1 MQGVLI
7 GAVTVTVVLLAAL
20 FLRCVLRRNRAE
32 LAQVKDSEI
41 RFRLAMKHSSIGM
54 ALLSPRG
61 EWQAVN
67 HALCDLAG
75 YDEAGLLSTSFQ
87 DISHPDDL
95 LKSRGMLADLLSGD
109 ITGYSLEQRF
119 ITRRGDDLWVR
130 LSVSAVRVEGQVS
143 YLIAQVENIH
153 AAKMSEQ
160 ALQESRHRLQMA
172 LEVGGVGIWQ
182 YSPQSDVLFWD
193 ERMYELYGVQPGAPG
208 DGTLQIWRDQVHP
221 DDYTDIN
228 AAFQRV
234 IAGEE
239 DLDTEFRTLRP
250 GGEIRHIRVRAET
263 VVRSD
268 GAETLVVGTNWDVTA
283 EKGMQ
288 QSLAH
293 EKERLRVTLT
303 SIADGVVATD
313 EIGRVTFMNPVAE
326 SLTGWREAEA
336 EGLPVGD
343 ILMLSDDNATMPIPN
358 PISVAL
364 SGGDVCF
371 LREGSMLQSRDGSR
385 YEIQDSAA
393 PLKSADG
400 QVTGAV
406 MVFRDVTSRR
416 AMQKKLRYHATHDAL
431 TGLTN
436 RREFENT
443 LQESLD
449 EPGAEHSMLCFI
461 DLDRFKVVND
471 TAGHV
476 AGDALLRE
484 CARVIGRQVRE
495 GDVVARLG
503 GDEFGLLLRHCPAQ
517 RAIQIAERLI
527 GALGDIR
534 FAWKESLYDI
544 GASAG
549 LVQLDA
555 NVITVEEAMS
565 RADVACYAA
574 KHRGRNRVSVYTPD
588 DSEASR
594 RHLEL
599 QMAAGL
605 RESLES
611 NRFLLYAQEIRP
623 IDASTEPSHYEVL
636 LRLRDR
642 NGDILNPGS
651 FIPAAE
657 RYQMMPHIDRWV
669 LTQLLVT
676 LSDELAALP
685 QLNIAINLSA
695 TSLDDP
701 TFMPFLESLLSKTSL
716 SPERL
721 TFEITETTVV
731 NQLSSASDLLGRIR
745 EQGCK
750 VALDDFG
757 SGFSSFSYLKHFPV
771 DFIKI
776 DGSFVRNLLH
786 SSVDRTIV
794 ESINEVAHRLGVKTV
809 AEYVEEHALIGVLE
823 EAGVD
828 FVQGYAIGRPQPL
841 SALFEQQHRGVG
853 SPDGAEV
860 VARSR

>member
-7 GAVTVTVVLLAAL
+7 GAFTVAIVLLGAL
-20 FLRCVLRRNRAE
+20 LFQRNRLR
-32 LAQVKDSEI
+32 LAHVKDSEM
-41 RFRLAMKHSSIGM
+41 RFRLAMKHSAIGM

-75 YDEAGLLSTSFQ
+75 YDEASLLNTSFQ
-87 DISHPDDL
+87 DFSHPDDL
-95 LKSRGMLADLLSGD
+95 IKSRGMLADLLTGE
-109 ITGYSLEQRF
+109 ITGYSLEQR
-119 ITRRGDDLWVR
+119 IISRQGEPLWVR
-130 LSVSAVRVEGQVS
+130 LSVSPVHINGAVS
-143 YLIAQVENIH
+143 YLIAQMENIH
-153 AAKMSEQ
+153 AAKLSEQ
-160 ALQESRHRLQMA
+160 ALQESRQRLQMA
-172 LEVGGVGIWQ
+172 LEAGRVGIWQ
-182 YSPQSDVLFWD
+182 YSPQSDALFWD
-193 ERMYELYGVQPGAPG
+193 ERMYELYGVQRGQPG
-208 DGTLQIWRDQVHP
+208 DGSLQIWCDHVHP
-221 DDYTDIN
+221 DDYHEIK

-234 IAGEE
+234 IAGEQE
-239 DLDTEFRTLRP
+239 LDTEFRICRP
-250 GGEIRHIRVRAET
+250 GGDIRHIRVRAET
-263 VVRSD
+263 VVRAG
-268 GAETLVVGTNWDVTA
+268 GAETLVVGTNWDVSA
-283 EKGMQ
+283 EKRMQ
-288 QSLAH
+288 DSLAH

-313 EIGRVTFMNPVAE
+313 EAGRVTFMNPVAE
-326 SLTGWREAEA
+326 SLTGWREEEA

-343 ILMLSDDNATMPIPN
+343 VLMLSDDNVSGPSPN
-358 PISVAL
+358 PITVAL
-364 SGGDVCF
+364 NGGDVCF
-371 LREGSMLQSRDGSR
+371 LREGSMLQNRDGSR

-393 PLKSADG
+393 PLKTAEG
-400 QVTGAV
+400 EVTGAV

-436 RREFENT
+436 RREFENVLLET
-443 LQESLD
+443 LD
-449 EPGAEHSMLCFI
+449 EESPEHSMLCFI

-495 GDVVARLG
+495 QDVVARLG

-517 RAIQIAERLI
+517 RATLIAERLI
-527 GALGDIR
+527 AALGEMR
-534 FAWKESLYDI
+534 FAWNESLYDI
-544 GASAG
+544 GASVG

-574 KHRGRNRVSVYTPD
+574 KYRGRNQVSVYTPD

-594 RHLEL
+594 RHMEL
-599 QMAAGL
+599 QVAAGL

-611 NRFLLYAQEIRP
+611 NRFLLYCQEIRP
-623 IDASTEPSHYEVL
+623 IDARTEQSHYEVL

-657 RYQMMPHIDRWV
+657 RYQIMPHIDRWV

-676 LSDELAALP
+676 LSDELVALP
-685 QLNIAINLSA
+685 HLNIAINLSA

-701 TFMPFLESLLSKTSL
+701 TFIPFLESLLNKTPL

-731 NQLSSASDLLGRIR
+731 NQLSPASDLLGRIR

-757 SGFSSFSYLKHFPV
+757 SGFSSFNYLKHFPV

-794 ESINEVAHRLGVKTV
+794 ESISEVAHRLGVKTV
-809 AEYVEEHALIGVLE
+809 AEYVEDHALIPVLE

-841 SALFEQQHRGVG
+841 SALFEQQQPEGLAGRSGE
-853 SPDGAEV
+853 AL
-860 VARSR
+860 ARH

>member
-1 MQGVLI
+1 MQGVLV
-7 GAVTVTVVLLAAL
+7 GAVTVAIVLLGAL
-20 FLRCVLRRNRAE
+20 LFQRSRLR
-32 LAQVKDSEI
+32 LAQVKDSEV
-41 RFRLAMKHSSIGM
+41 RFRLAMKHSAIGM

-67 HALCDLAG
+67 HALCDLMN
-75 YDEAGLLSTSFQ
+75 YDEELLLGSSYQVIT
-87 DISHPDDL
+87 HPDDQ
-95 LKSRGMLADLLSGD
+95 LKSRSMLEDLLAGE
-109 ITGYSLEQRF
+109 IEGYSLEQRF
-119 ITRRGDDLWVR
+119 IASGGESIWVR
-130 LSVSAVRVEGQVS
+130 LSVSSVSAEGAVS
-143 YLIAQVENIH
+143 YLVAQVENIH
-153 AAKMSEQ
+153 AAKLSEQ
-160 ALQESRHRLQMA
+160 ALQESRQRLQMA

-182 YSPQSDVLFWD
+182 YSPQNNVLFWD
-193 ERMYELYGVQPGAPG
+193 ERMYELYGLQPGAPG
-208 DGTLQIWRDQVHP
+208 DGSLDIWRNSVHP
-221 DDYTDIN
+221 DDYTEITT
-228 AAFQRV
+228 AFQRV
-234 IAGEE
+234 IDGGE
-239 DLDTEFRTLRP
+239 DLDAEFRVCWP

-263 VVRSD
+263 VARAD
-268 GAETLVVGTNWDVTA
+268 GGDALVLGTNWDVTA
-283 EKGMQ
+283 EKSMQ

-313 EIGRVTFMNPVAE
+313 EAGRVTFMNPVAE
-326 SLTGWREAEA
+326 SLTGWREEEA
-336 EGLPVGD
+336 EGMPVGD
-343 ILMLSDDNATMPIPN
+343 VLKLSEDNVSGPSPN
-358 PISVAL
+358 PITVAL
-364 SGGDVCF
+364 NGGDVCF
-371 LREGSMLQSRDGSR
+371 LREGSMLQNRDGSR

-393 PLKSADG
+393 PLKSAEG

-406 MVFRDVTSRR
+406 MVFRDVTTRR
-416 AMQKKLRYHATHDAL
+416 AMQKKLRYHATRDAL

-443 LQESLD
+443 LLESLD
-449 EPGAEHSMLCFI
+449 EEGPENNILCFI

-484 CARVIGRQVRE
+484 CAQVIGRQVRE

-517 RAIQIAERLI
+517 CATQIAESVI
-527 GALGDIR
+527 AALGEIR
-534 FAWKESLYDI
+534 FAWNESLYDI
-544 GASAG
+544 GASVG

-555 NVITVEEAMS
+555 DVSTVEEAMS

-574 KHRGRNRVSVYTPD
+574 KHRGRNQVSVYTSD

-623 IDASTEPSHYEVL
+623 IDPRSEQSHYEVL

-642 NGDILNPGS
+642 NGDILSPGA

-669 LTQLLVT
+669 LTQLLIT
-676 LSDELAALP
+676 LSEDLAALP
-685 QLNIAINLSA
+685 HLNLAINLSA

-701 TFMPFLESLLSKTSL
+701 TFIPFLESLLNQTQL

-757 SGFSSFSYLKHFPV
+757 SGFSSFNYLKHFPV
-771 DFIKI
+771 DVIKI

-794 ESINEVAHRLGVKTV
+794 ESINEVAHRLGVQTV
-809 AEYVEEHALIGVLE
+809 AEYVEELALIPVLE

-841 SALFEQQHRGVG
+841 SALFEQQQPEGLGLSGKVLAGR
-853 SPDGAEV
+853 
-860 VARSR
+860 